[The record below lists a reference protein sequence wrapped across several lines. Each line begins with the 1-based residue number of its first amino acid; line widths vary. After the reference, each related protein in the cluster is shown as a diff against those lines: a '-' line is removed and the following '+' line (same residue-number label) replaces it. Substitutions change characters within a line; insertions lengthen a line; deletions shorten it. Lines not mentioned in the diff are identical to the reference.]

1 MNRRIILK
9 KLHLSL
15 ICSALICG
23 CTTQSQMTKPQTL
36 LFSPITPEYLQDTAA
51 DFKATGFDGFLLAG
65 IMRNWSDDIWA
76 ADGDV
81 TTRGYNDKTLQR
93 IKACNVK
100 CRKQGIME
108 NFIKVAFYSHVPL
121 WTDNAA
127 WQKVSEN
134 FRQAALFAKLSGCR
148 GIALDIEYVGEQYDL
163 DWEGYDYNGY
173 TEDDLRSAAVK
184 RGRDLTRSML
194 QSYPDMVFLT
204 LPEGI
209 YFYGPLATDLL
220 VGMVRGM
227 AEADAPGGLHLL
239 TERSYKMVSTIGL
252 IHYVHGLES
261 DILKNLDKQTA
272 SYWRKNCSIS
282 LGGWPLG
289 YYRDIRDESGK
300 RLGYSGRV
308 EKFGDKIVGSYADKT
323 SNYPP
328 EDFRN
333 QYAGMLLTAKRYC
346 WIYGH
351 GATWWH
357 FTDADVAKYGSVS
370 NSALPVDERLDD
382 FKAVL
387 KEKWTPS
394 GPLQQISQKVKKYKS
409 GDILQML
416 NFVKTFKIIGPF
428 GGKDSDAFNNIF
440 PPEKELDFNATYP
453 GSIKDVRWQTASV
466 DNKGYLDFVKFFS
479 PSDWVCAYA
488 CCKVTCPKATPAQLR
503 LGTNDTVTLWL
514 NGQQILSKNIERSA
528 APDSDILAVNLKKG
542 ENTIL
547 IKVCNTELNWG
558 LYLRIT
564 DNSGQSPKN
573 LKFTPN

>member
-1 MNRRIILK
+1 MNRRIILR
-9 KLHLSL
+9 KLHLPL
-15 ICSALICG
+15 VCIVLICG
-23 CTTQSQMTKPQTL
+23 CTTQSQITKPHTL

-51 DFKATGFDGFLLAG
+51 DWKAASFDGFLLSG
-65 IMRNWSDDIWA
+65 IMRNFSDDIWA

-81 TTRGYNDKTLQR
+81 TTRGENDKTFQR
-93 IKACNVK
+93 IKACNDK
-100 CRKQGIME
+100 CLKQGITE

-121 WTDNAA
+121 WTDDAA
-127 WQKVSEN
+127 WQKVNEN
-134 FRQAALFAKLSGCR
+134 FRQAALFAKQSGCR

-163 DWEGYDYNGY
+163 DWESYDYKGY
-173 TEDDLRSAAVK
+173 TKDDLRAAAVK
-184 RGRDLTRSML
+184 RGYGLTQAML
-194 QSYPDMVFLT
+194 QSYPDMVFLK

-220 VGMVRGM
+220 VGMIRGM
-227 AEADAPGGLHLL
+227 AEANAPGGLHLL
-239 TERSYKMVSTIGL
+239 TERSYQMVSTIGL

-261 DILKNLDKQTA
+261 DILKNLDQPA
-272 SYWRKNCSIS
+272 ARYWRKNCSIS

-289 YYRDIRDESGK
+289 YYREIRDESGE

-333 QYAGMLLTAKRYC
+333 QYAGMLLTSKRYC

-370 NSALPVDERLDD
+370 NSALPVDERLNDY
-382 FKAVL
+382 KAVL
-387 KEKWTPS
+387 QEKWTPS
-394 GPLQQISQKVKKYKS
+394 GPLQQISRKVRQYKS
-409 GDILQML
+409 GDFLQML

-428 GGKDSDAFNNIF
+428 GSKNSDTFNRAF
-440 PPEKELDFNATYP
+440 PPEENLDFNAAYP
-453 GSIKDVRWQTASV
+453 GSADDVRWQIASV
-466 DNKGYLDFVKFFS
+466 DNKGYLDFLKIFS

-488 CCKVTCPKATPAQLR
+488 YCKLISPKAGPAQLR

-514 NGQQILSKNIERSA
+514 NGQKLLSKNIERSA
-528 APDSDILAVNLKKG
+528 APDSDILPVNLRKG

-547 IKVCNTELNWG
+547 IKVCNTEFNWG

-564 DNSGQSPKN
+564 DNSGQPIKN
-573 LKFTPN
+573 LKFCP

>member
-9 KLHLSL
+9 KLPPSL
-15 ICSALICG
+15 IFIALISG
-23 CTTQSQMTKPQTL
+23 CTAQSQMPKPQTL
-36 LFSPITPEYLQDTAA
+36 LFSPITPEYLHDTAA
-51 DFKATGFDGFLLAG
+51 DWKASGFDGFLLAT

-76 ADGDV
+76 ADSNV
-81 TTRGYNDKTLQR
+81 TTRSDNDKTFQR
-93 IKACNVK
+93 IKACNDK
-100 CRKQGIME
+100 CRKQGITE

-121 WTDNAA
+121 WTDDAA
-127 WQKVSEN
+127 WQKVNEN

-163 DWEGYDYNGY
+163 DFEGYDYKDY
-173 TEDDLRSAAVK
+173 TEADLRIAAVK
-184 RGRDLTRSML
+184 RGRDLTRAML
-194 QSYPDMVFLT
+194 QSYPDMVFLK

-220 VGMVRGM
+220 VGMVSGM
-227 AEADAPGGLHLL
+227 AEANAPGGLHLL

-261 DILKNLDKQTA
+261 DILKNLDRPTA
-272 SYWRKNCSIS
+272 RYWRKNCSIS

-289 YYRDIRDESGK
+289 YYREIRDESGN

-308 EKFGDKIVGSYADKT
+308 EIFGDKIVGSYADKT

-328 EDFRN
+328 EDFRS
-333 QYAGMLLTAKRYC
+333 QYAGMLLTSKRYC

-382 FKAVL
+382 YKAVL

-394 GPLQQISQKVKKYKS
+394 GPLQQISQKVKQYNS
-409 GDILQML
+409 GDFLQML

-428 GGKDSDAFNNIF
+428 GGKDSDTFNTTF
-440 PPEKELDFNATYP
+440 PPEQELDFSATYP
-453 GSIKDVRWQTASV
+453 GSIDRVNWRTASV
-466 DNKGYLDFVKFFS
+466 DNKGYLDFLKFFS
-479 PSDWVCAYA
+479 LSDWVCAYA
-488 CCKVTCPKATPAQLR
+488 YCKITCPKATPAQLR

-514 NGQQILSKNIERSA
+514 NGQKLLSKNIERSA
-528 APDSDILAVNLKKG
+528 APDSDILPVNLKKG

-547 IKVCNTELNWG
+547 IKVCNTEFNWG
-558 LYLRIT
+558 LYLRVT
-564 DNSGQSPKN
+564 DSSGQPLKN
-573 LKFTPN
+573 LKLWP

>member
-1 MNRRIILK
+1 MNRRIILIT
-9 KLHLSL
+9 LYLSL
-15 ICSALICG
+15 LFIAFISG
-23 CTTQSQMTKPQTL
+23 CKIQNHIFVPKTL

-51 DFKATGFDGFLLAG
+51 DWKATGFDGFLLAG
-65 IMRNWSDDIWA
+65 IMHNWSDDIWA

-81 TTRGYNDKTLQR
+81 TTRGENDKTFQR
-93 IKACNVK
+93 IKACNEQ
-100 CRKQGIME
+100 CRKQGITE

-121 WTDNAA
+121 WTDDAA
-127 WQKVSEN
+127 WQKINEN
-134 FRQAALFAKLSGCR
+134 FHQAALFAKLSGCR

-163 DWEGYDYNGY
+163 DWEGYDYKGY
-173 TEDDLRSAAVK
+173 READLRAAAVK
-184 RGRDLTRSML
+184 RGRDLTRAML
-194 QSYPDMVFLT
+194 QSYPDIVFLT

-227 AEADAPGGLHLL
+227 AEVDAPGGLHLL

-252 IHYVHGLES
+252 IHYVHGLGS
-261 DILKNLDKQTA
+261 DILKNLDKPTA
-272 SYWRKNCSIS
+272 RYWRSNCSIS

-289 YYRDIRDESGK
+289 YYREIRDETGK

-328 EDFRN
+328 EDFRS

-357 FTDADVAKYGSVS
+357 FTEADVAEYGSVS
-370 NSALPVDERLDD
+370 NSTLPVDERLDD
-382 FKAVL
+382 FKSVL
-387 KEKWTPS
+387 KEKWMPS
-394 GPLQQISQKVKKYKS
+394 GPLQQISQKVKQYKS
-409 GDILQML
+409 GDFLQIL
-416 NFVKTFKIIGPF
+416 NFVNTFKIIGPF
-428 GGKDSDAFNNIF
+428 GGKDSDTFNKIF
-440 PPEKELDFNATYP
+440 PPEQEFNFNASYP
-453 GSIKDVRWQTASV
+453 GSVDRVNWRTAYV
-466 DNKGYLDFVKFFS
+466 DSKGYLDFVKFFS

-488 CCKVTCPKATPAQLR
+488 YCKVTSPKATVAQLR
-503 LGTNDTVTLWL
+503 LGTNDTSTLWL
-514 NGQQILSKNIERSA
+514 NDQKILSKNIERSA
-528 APDSDILAVNLKKG
+528 APDSDILPLNLKKG

-547 IKVCNTELNWG
+547 IKVCNTEFNWG

-564 DNSGQSPKN
+564 DISGQPLKN
-573 LKFTPN
+573 LKFLP

>member
-1 MNRRIILK
+1 MNRRTILI
-9 KLHLSL
+9 KLLLSIVCINL
-15 ICSALICG
+15 LCG
-23 CTTQSQMTKPQTL
+23 CTVQNQMSKPHTL

-51 DFKATGFDGFLLAG
+51 DFKVTGFDGFLLAG

-81 TTRGYNDKTLQR
+81 TTRGENDKTFQR
-93 IKACNVK
+93 IKACNDN
-100 CRKQGIME
+100 CRKHGIAE

-121 WTDNAA
+121 WTDDAA
-127 WQKVSEN
+127 WQKINEN

-163 DWEGYDYNGY
+163 DWEGYDHNGY
-173 TEDDLRSAAVK
+173 TKDDLRAAAVK
-184 RGRDLTRSML
+184 RGRDLTRAML
-194 QSYPDMVFLT
+194 DSYPDMVFLT

-220 VGMVRGM
+220 VGMIRGM
-227 AEADAPGGLHLL
+227 AEAKAPGGLHLL

-252 IHYVHGLES
+252 IHYVHGLKS
-261 DILKNLDKQTA
+261 DILKNLDQPTA
-272 SYWRKNCSIS
+272 RYWRKNCSIS

-289 YYRDIRDESGK
+289 YYREIRDESGK
-300 RLGYSGRV
+300 RLGYSGRA

-333 QYAGMLLTAKRYC
+333 QYAGMLLASKCYC

-357 FTDADVAKYGSVS
+357 FTDHDVAKYGRVS
-370 NSALPVDERLDD
+370 NSTLPVDERLND

-394 GPLQQISQKVKKYKS
+394 GPLQQISRKVKQYKS
-409 GDILQML
+409 GDILQTL

-428 GGKDSDAFNNIF
+428 GGKNSNTFNTVF
-440 PPEKELDFNATYP
+440 PPEYELNFNATYP
-453 GSIKDVRWQTASV
+453 GSIENVRWQTATV

-488 CCKVTCPKATPAQLR
+488 CCKITCPKATPAQLR

-514 NGQQILSKNIERSA
+514 NGQMLLSKNIERSA
-528 APDSDILAVNLKKG
+528 APDSDILPVNLKKG

-564 DNSGQSPKN
+564 DTSGQSIKN
-573 LKFTPN
+573 LKFSP